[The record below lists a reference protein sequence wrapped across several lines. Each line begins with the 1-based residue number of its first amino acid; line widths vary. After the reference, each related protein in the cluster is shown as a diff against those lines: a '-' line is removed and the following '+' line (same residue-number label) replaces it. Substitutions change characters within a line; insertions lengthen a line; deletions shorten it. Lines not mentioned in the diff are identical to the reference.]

1 MIITKTPLRISFF
14 GGGSDYPSWYK
25 KKNNFGEVLS
35 CTIDKYI
42 YISLKD
48 SQKFSK
54 FKYLIKYSKIEKV
67 NEIKNIRHPVI
78 KNALKYFKIKKYIEL
93 HSNADIPAKAGM
105 GTSSAFTVGLI
116 KAIYGL
122 NNKTISRKEL
132 ANLSTFFEHKII
144 KENVGSQDQFAA
156 SYGGFNNFKFFK
168 NKTIINNYDLNDNYF
183 KNLNQNLFL
192 FFTGQTKESTRITSK
207 FTPHLNKKKKIINKL
222 IENVQT
228 AKKIIKKKELD
239 SFGYLLDETW
249 NQKKQIDKNI
259 TNQEINFYY
268 DMGKKYGALG
278 GKLLGAGGRGFILY
292 YVPKKNQEMFIRK
305 FKKQILPFNFTADS
319 SEIILKN

>member
-14 GGGSDYPSWYK
+14 GGGSDYPSWYEK
-25 KKNNFGEVLS
+25 NNNFGEVLS

-54 FKYLIKYSKIEKV
+54 YKYLIKYSKVEKV
-67 NEIKNIRHPVI
+67 SEIKNIRHPVI

-93 HSNADIPAKAGM
+93 HSNADIPAKTGM

-122 NNKTISRKEL
+122 NNKIISRKQL
-132 ANLSTFFEHKII
+132 ANLSTYFEHKII
-144 KENVGSQDQFAA
+144 KENVGSQDQYAA

-168 NKTIINNYDLNDNYF
+168 NKTLVKKYDLSDDYF
-183 KNLNQNLFL
+183 RNLNKNLFL
-192 FFTGQTKESTRITSK
+192 FFTGQTMASNRITSK
-207 FTPHLNKKKKIINKL
+207 FIHNLNKKKKIINNL
-222 IENVQT
+222 IENVNI
-228 AKKIIKKKELD
+228 AKKIINKKELD

-259 TNQEINFYY
+259 TNPGINFYY
-268 DMGKKYGALG
+268 DMGKKNGALG

-292 YVPKKNQEMFIRK
+292 YVPKKNQEKFIRK
-305 FKKQILPFNFTADS
+305 FKKQILPFNFTGDG